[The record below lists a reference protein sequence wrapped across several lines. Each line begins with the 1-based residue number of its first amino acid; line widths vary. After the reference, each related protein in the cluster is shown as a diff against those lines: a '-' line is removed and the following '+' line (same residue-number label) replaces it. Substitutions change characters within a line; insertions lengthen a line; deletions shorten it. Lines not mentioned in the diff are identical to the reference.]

1 MLGRGHT
8 TKEAA
13 AALFLSPKTVK
24 YHLRHV
30 YVKLNIRSRA
40 ELASRDSGHGRL
52 PGDGHLAARWR
63 T

>member
-40 ELASRDSGHGRL
+40 ELASR
-52 PGDGHLAARWR
+52 LAAGREPR
-63 T
+63 DRRE